1 VATLAAVACP
11 LAACGAESAPERS
24 PRAVVEAFLAARSAA
39 DGERMCALYSDDY
52 RTLGARDPDN
62 EEGLSCEELA
72 EAYARRYG
80 DEDNRVLRVEES
92 GDVAVATLSCEDSTA
107 SDCSLPMVKQEDQWK
122 IDGSLSPND

>member
-1 VATLAAVACP
+1 
-11 LAACGAESAPERS
+11 
-24 PRAVVEAFLAARSAA
+24 
-39 DGERMCALYSDDY
+39 MCELYSDDY

-62 EEGLSCEELA
+62 EEGLSCEALA

-80 DEDNRVLRVEES
+80 RERHRVLRVEER

-107 SDCSLPMVKQEDQWK
+107 SDCSLPLVKEDGEWK